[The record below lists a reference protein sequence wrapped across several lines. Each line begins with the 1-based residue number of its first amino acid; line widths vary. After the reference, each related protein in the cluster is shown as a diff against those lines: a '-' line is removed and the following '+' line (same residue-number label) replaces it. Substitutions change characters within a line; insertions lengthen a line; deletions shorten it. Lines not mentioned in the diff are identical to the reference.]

1 MRIAVLDDYQDVA
14 LSCADWGSLPGQPEI
29 TVFSEHITRHEALA
43 TALRPFDVIVAM
55 RERTPFGAGLLS
67 LLPDLRLLVTTGMAN
82 ASIDLAAARDR
93 GVAVCGTGGSM
104 TATPEL
110 TWGLILALV
119 RRIPAEDQRM
129 RSAGGAGGAAMGTRG
144 GWQQTVGTG
153 LHGKRLGI
161 AGLGRI
167 GQKVAEYGRAFG
179 MQVSAWSQNLDP
191 EHARQAGAEPVSKE
205 QLFSRSDVV
214 TVHYKLSER
223 STGLVG
229 AAELALMKPA
239 AYLVNTSRGPLVDG
253 AARREDRR
261 GRARRVRYR
270 AAAAGRRAAP
280 RAEYGAHAASR
291 LRHRRHVP
299 GVLRRGGRG
308 HRGLRQG
315 HPDPRAQRL
324 TVPEPPGPGRAAADF
339 PFSTL
344 VFRAYCRK
352 SVPIMKRPDCAAR
365 EAPHPSYQP
374 HVWAHSRLDGADI
387 RTWAAFSANT
397 TENAPQER
405 RRELGGPGE
414 GLFFIVFQPVWL
426 TLARLTC

>member
-253 AARREDRR
+253 AALLAALR
-261 GRARRVRYR
+261 GGKIAG
-270 AAAAGRRAAP
+270 AALDVYDTEPLPLGDALRRAP
-280 RAEYGAHAASR
+280 NTVLTPHLGYVTDDTYRVFYG
-291 LRHRRHVP
+291 
-299 GVLRRGGRG
+299 
-308 HRGLRQG
+308 
-315 HPDPRAQRL
+315 
-324 TVPEPPGPGRAAADF
+324 
-339 PFSTL
+339 
-344 VFRAYCRK
+344 
-352 SVPIMKRPDCAAR
+352 
-365 EAPHPSYQP
+365 EA
-374 HVWAHSRLDGADI
+374 VEDI
-387 RTWAAFSANT
+387 AAFAKGTPIRVLN
-397 TENAPQER
+397 
-405 RRELGGPGE
+405 G
-414 GLFFIVFQPVWL
+414 
-426 TLARLTC
+426 